1 MIQPAESSR
10 KTVDKAFRVLHAFSE
25 QEPELSV
32 GELSVRLHLHKSV
45 VSRLVSALR
54 DWRMLEK
61 DPKTQKL
68 RIGEG
73 AFRIGSLYSARNN
86 LVALAKPHL
95 ERLVARTEQSC
106 HVSVLDGHQMAVV
119 ATVES
124 PKALRVI
131 MRLGERRSLHST
143 AAGKLFL
150 ALAEGV
156 GDAVLAAPLDA
167 HTPQTLTDPARLRS
181 VLRRVA
187 QERVGWNRGE
197 NSAGAGAV
205 AAPIFDRAGH
215 MIAALSTVYP
225 LNVVDAARRD
235 MIAEATAAA
244 ARAISQEL
252 GHSS

>member
-1 MIQPAESSR
+1 MQPAESSSR
-10 KTVDKAFRVLHAFSE
+10 KTVDKAFRVLHAFSA
-25 QEPELSV
+25 QEPELTV
-32 GELSVRLHLHKSV
+32 GELSERLQLHKSI

-61 DPKTQKL
+61 DPQTQKL

-86 LVALAKPHL
+86 LVVLAKPHL
-95 ERLVARTEQSC
+95 ERLVATTEHSC
-106 HVSVLDGHQMAVV
+106 HISVLDGHQMLVV
-119 ATVES
+119 STVES

-150 ALAEGV
+150 ALSEGLSET
-156 GDAVLAAPLDA
+156 VLSAPLDA
-167 HTPQTLTDPARLRS
+167 YTPQTLADPARLRTA
-181 VLRRVA
+181 LRRVA
-187 QERVGWNRGE
+187 QERIAWNRGE

-225 LNVVDAARRD
+225 LNVVDAGQREAIGR
-235 MIAEATAAA
+235 ATAAA
-244 ARAISQEL
+244 AQAISQQL
-252 GHSS
+252 GYSS

>member
-1 MIQPAESSR
+1 MLPTESSR
-10 KTVDKAFRVLHAFSE
+10 KTVDKAFRVLHAFTA
-25 QEPELSV
+25 QEPELTV
-32 GELSVRLHLHKSV
+32 GELSERLCLHKSV

-61 DPKTQKL
+61 DPGTQKL

-95 ERLVARTEQSC
+95 ERLVAETEQSS
-106 HVSVLDGHQMAVV
+106 HVSVLDGQRMLVV

-131 MRLGERRSLHST
+131 MRLGEHRSLHST
-143 AAGKLFL
+143 AGGKLFL
-150 ALAEGV
+150 ALSDGLLE
-156 GDAVLAAPLDA
+156 AVLANPRE
-167 HTPQTLTDPARLRS
+167 TYTARTRATRAQVTS
-181 VLRRVA
+181 ALRRVR
-187 QERVGWNRGE
+187 QESLAWNRGE
-197 NSAGAGAV
+197 SSVGAGAV
-205 AAPIFDRAGH
+205 AAPIFDRTGQ

-225 LNVVDAARRD
+225 LNVVDAGARAAIGR
-235 MIAEATAAA
+235 ATAAA
-244 ARAISQEL
+244 ARAISHEL